1 MKDVLEE
8 LATESNFDER
18 AYLSANPD
26 VAQAVKNG
34 SFKSGRS
41 HFDIFGK
48 REGRWLFKNRFSG
61 RKEAS
66 AADYWDKN
74 VKVHN
79 GKQRVSWLDSQI
91 IIDSLVRK
99 DSKGKHVNVSQ
110 WLKWI
115 KERYAEK
122 PFRAGL
128 SIGCGDGTLERHA
141 LQLEICQKMDGFD
154 LSKRSVEISRDTAK
168 KEGLEDKITYSVA
181 DMNEHFLPENKYDI
195 AFCGMSLHHILNL
208 EHAMKQIHRSLKKEG
223 VLVINEFIGA
233 RQFQFARKQVEVI
246 NRILRML
253 PERLRVDLWNG
264 NVRTEFKVTPLSFMN
279 EHDPS
284 EAIRSDQIIEAV
296 KRIFVIEEEIY
307 YGGSLLH
314 MLLHGIIC
322 NFDESKEEDASILK
336 LLACIDELAT
346 AGGELPSDFCL
357 LSARKRY

>member
-1 MKDVLEE
+1 M
-8 LATESNFDER
+8 A
-18 AYLSANPD
+18 
-26 VAQAVKNG
+26 
-34 SFKSGRS
+34 
-41 HFDIFGK
+41 
-48 REGRWLFKNRFSG
+48 
-61 RKEAS
+61 
-66 AADYWDKN
+66 
-74 VKVHN
+74 
-79 GKQRVSWLDSQI
+79 
-91 IIDSLVRK
+91 
-99 DSKGKHVNVSQ
+99 
-110 WLKWI
+110 
-115 KERYAEK
+115 
-122 PFRAGL
+122 
-128 SIGCGDGTLERHA
+128 
-141 LQLEICQKMDGFD
+141 
-154 LSKRSVEISRDTAK
+154 
-168 KEGLEDKITYSVA
+168 
-181 DMNEHFLPENKYDI
+181 
-195 AFCGMSLHHILNL
+195 LHHILNL
-208 EHAMKQIHRSLKKEG
+208 KHAIKQIHRSLKKEG

-233 RQFQFARKQVEVI
+233 RQFQFARKQVEMI